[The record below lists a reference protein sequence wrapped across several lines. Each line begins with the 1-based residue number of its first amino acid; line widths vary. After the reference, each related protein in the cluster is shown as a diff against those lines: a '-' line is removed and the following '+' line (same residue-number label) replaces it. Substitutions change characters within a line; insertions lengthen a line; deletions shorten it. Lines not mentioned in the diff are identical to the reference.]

1 MTNLRYLKKL
11 RLIIKWKKSIR
22 VQSLFWLFH
31 NHVFLVS
38 TGKMFSLARTEHY
51 TDLSG
56 GQLGEIQRIGE
67 ENKDDSKNMREVWVS
82 YVQTKEQPEDYYHHY
97 WCTKEDCDGH
107 KNT

>member
-1 MTNLRYLKKL
+1 
-11 RLIIKWKKSIR
+11 
-22 VQSLFWLFH
+22 
-31 NHVFLVS
+31 VS

>member
-1 MTNLRYLKKL
+1 MKEIKKVDLKLTLSFLCEEDEWNKMIDEAKNDLEIHLRNFV
-11 RLIIKWKKSIR
+11 R

-56 GQLGEIQRIGE
+56 
-67 ENKDDSKNMREVWVS
+67 VS
-82 YVQTKEQPEDYYHHY
+82 
-97 WCTKEDCDGH
+97 
-107 KNT
+107 